1 MSQLTADAC
10 ILAMT
15 YRVLHTHCYQS
26 ADDSSA
32 MDSIVQVRGH
42 QMYGSG
48 IRSEI
53 LLARAVHLLTL
64 GAYAWDDS
72 CSDSGMSTARWR
84 NLGGGDIGS
93 VFHDRESAPKACDWV
108 FMALLR
114 EPSDVMDC
122 QWYCGKDNTLT
133 LLRKIGSEGG
143 NQSAFL
149 SGVDPALRS
158 GAAWLCDFAAKIHP
172 IAAAGTAGIR
182 STEGGQSK
190 EEEQERKKMAAKEK
204 GITIQKI
211 QFANVLILALTL
223 TTLPPP

>member
-64 GAYAWDDS
+64 GAYAWYDS

-172 IAAAGTAGIR
+172 IAAAGTADIR